1 MVIVLQI
8 SGASCPD
15 GSSFI
20 SIVPGSLW
28 VRSSGV
34 YLLQGC
40 PPGYE
45 LIVLSEVCSMCPAFS
60 YCLGGS
66 NAHIPCPDGMFS
78 MPGSNSSLLCYRP
91 TFVVISLKI
100 PSFIEDFSTAD
111 QTELRKGLALAAEDA
126 VGKVVI
132 QSISSS
138 SFEVTRIISMIARQ
152 DAVSAAHLRVKLAIL
167 FLNSSIL
174 SQQGI
179 PLASLDAVSVTACT
193 PGFELV
199 IDESSLTGSD
209 GICDLCPASYF
220 CVGGSAGRVPCPT
233 GSFAAPGS
241 NSSMNCDPAVFVLIA
256 VSLPIFKVNF
266 TASIQEKFT
275 TSLALTVGVKVD
287 TVTILSIQQLARRTS
302 PPAIQVN
309 SQIATGDL
317 ASASSVRSSMDIS
330 KLNSQLSKSGLP
342 AGSLVSIAIPESAT
356 GTMDNNQGVI
366 IGSLV
371 GSFLALL
378 ILLLIFVWVSLRK
391 HETDEEKT
399 LRLRIVAIRKELQ
412 IQAKDGFYLTSER
425 PSFFHGGD
433 EAVFCRQSHIE
444 AAARLALGQDFEVH
458 LFDAF
463 CMDLEADGAVASKN
477 RIEALKKWLLKI
489 STALISP
496 DPPELA
502 SLRFKFFHQKVAKAR
517 IWLED
522 DGLFA
527 ELQRKAHDLMQAISL
542 DCEIRYQELCQEP
555 GGAELIAFQ
564 KESTERKMSDD
575 SGQMML
581 FHGDCSVSQQKQKA
595 IYFSGPPTI
604 SMNKAVTG
612 ASIRRQDHPEASK
625 RRGMFLNTN
634 FKQVLL
640 SSQK

>member
-220 CVGGSAGRVPCPT
+220 CVGG
-233 GSFAAPGS
+233 
-241 NSSMNCDPAVFVLIA
+241 
-256 VSLPIFKVNF
+256 
-266 TASIQEKFT
+266 
-275 TSLALTVGVKVD
+275 
-287 TVTILSIQQLARRTS
+287 
-302 PPAIQVN
+302 
-309 SQIATGDL
+309 
-317 ASASSVRSSMDIS
+317 
-330 KLNSQLSKSGLP
+330 
-342 AGSLVSIAIPESAT
+342 
-356 GTMDNNQGVI
+356 
-366 IGSLV
+366 
-371 GSFLALL
+371 
-378 ILLLIFVWVSLRK
+378 
-391 HETDEEKT
+391 
-399 LRLRIVAIRKELQ
+399 
-412 IQAKDGFYLTSER
+412 
-425 PSFFHGGD
+425 
-433 EAVFCRQSHIE
+433 
-444 AAARLALGQDFEVH
+444 
-458 LFDAF
+458 
-463 CMDLEADGAVASKN
+463 
-477 RIEALKKWLLKI
+477 
-489 STALISP
+489 
-496 DPPELA
+496 
-502 SLRFKFFHQKVAKAR
+502 
-517 IWLED
+517 
-522 DGLFA
+522 
-527 ELQRKAHDLMQAISL
+527 
-542 DCEIRYQELCQEP
+542 
-555 GGAELIAFQ
+555 
-564 KESTERKMSDD
+564 
-575 SGQMML
+575 
-581 FHGDCSVSQQKQKA
+581 
-595 IYFSGPPTI
+595 
-604 SMNKAVTG
+604 
-612 ASIRRQDHPEASK
+612 
-625 RRGMFLNTN
+625 
-634 FKQVLL
+634 
-640 SSQK
+640 